1 MICELGGIQVAFLL
15 FFLYFLPF
23 LDLMSFV
30 LLVLSI
36 IKHLVMCVLIRAI

>member
-36 IKHLVMCVLIRAI
+36 IKHLVMCVSIRAI